1 MLNGEPTT
9 ARDAAVLFM
18 RGGAQ
23 AGWGRRELA
32 AWLVCH
38 YGSCV
43 AESSDPPRS
52 QAPARRATA
61 VTPDALGEVVAD
73 ARMRMITLLEDLR
86 DRDTAE
92 SVTRSII
99 ARGFVEAVRDEHG
112 AIAHV
117 PVDQRRMR
125 LADRVASL
133 FVADYLNAPFDYWR
147 GRVATECFP
156 RRDSGVTEIAAQLE
170 IVEEEPAP
178 VTLRL
183 VSA

>member
-18 RGGAQ
+18 RGGAHE
-23 AGWGRRELA
+23 GWGRRELA
-32 AWLVCH
+32 GWLVCH

-52 QAPARRATA
+52 ARPPRCSAE
-61 VTPDALGEVVAD
+61 VSVESLGELIAA
-73 ARMRMITLLEDLR
+73 ARMRMVTLLEDLR

-92 SVTRSII
+92 GVTRSLI

-112 AIAHV
+112 AIAYV

-125 LADRVASL
+125 LAERVASL
-133 FVADYLNAPFDYWR
+133 FVADYLNAPFDDWR

-156 RRDSGVTEIAAQLE
+156 RRDSGINEIALQV
-170 IVEEEPAP
+170 VEDEPAP
-178 VTLRL
+178 VTLRQ